1 MALDPGGFIAWL
13 VVGLIAGFIAS
24 HLVRGAGFGM
34 IGDIMVGIIGAF
46 LGGFLASVL
55 GFGGS
60 AGFLGTILVS
70 VIGAVVLLFILHAVS
85 PSARARGI

>member
-1 MALDPGGFIAWL
+1 
-13 VVGLIAGFIAS
+13 
-24 HLVRGAGFGM
+24 VRGAGFGM
-34 IGDIMVGIIGAF
+34 IGDLIVGIIGAF

-85 PSARARGI
+85 PSARTRGI